1 MSVLRNKTFCC
12 YSISKTACT
21 NLFKIKPIVH
31 RDRGNKI
38 VGGLQKKE
46 KLALLYST
54 KYKEPTRGR
63 TVIKLII
70 MIFLFLILVVI
81 FYPLRTLFYTAA
93 FYLYFSKI

>member
-12 YSISKTACT
+12 YSFSKTACT

-31 RDRGNKI
+31 RDGGNKI

-63 TVIKLII
+63 TVIKLI

-93 FYLYFSKI
+93 FYLYFSKIW

>member
-31 RDRGNKI
+31 RDGGNKI
-38 VGGLQKKE
+38 E

-54 KYKEPTRGR
+54 KYKETTRGR

-81 FYPLRTLFYTAA
+81 FYPLRSLFYTAA

>member
-12 YSISKTACT
+12 YSISTTEFT
-21 NLFKIKPIVH
+21 NLFQIKPIVH

-63 TVIKLII
+63 TVIELII

-81 FYPLRTLFYTAA
+81 FYPLRTLFYTCSCIL
-93 FYLYFSKI
+93 FILF

>member
-12 YSISKTACT
+12 YSISKTEFT
-21 NLFKIKPIVH
+21 NLFQIKPIVH

-63 TVIKLII
+63 TVIELII

-81 FYPLRTLFYTAA
+81 FYPLRTLFYTCSCIL
-93 FYLYFSKI
+93 FILF

>member
-54 KYKEPTRGR
+54 KYKEPNSRKNCHKTHSYDFSVSNTRCNILSSSYS
-63 TVIKLII
+63 VLHSCI
-70 MIFLFLILVVI
+70 LFIL
-81 FYPLRTLFYTAA
+81 F
-93 FYLYFSKI
+93 

>member
-1 MSVLRNKTFCC
+1 MNVLRNKTFCC
-12 YSISKTACT
+12 YSISKTEFT
-21 NLFKIKPIVH
+21 NLFQIKPIVH

-63 TVIKLII
+63 TVIELII

-81 FYPLRTLFYTAA
+81 FYPLRTLFYTCSCIL
-93 FYLYFSKI
+93 FILF

>member
-38 VGGLQKKE
+38 EGGLQKKR
-46 KLALLYST
+46 KVS
-54 KYKEPTRGR
+54 
-63 TVIKLII
+63 II
-70 MIFLFLILVVI
+70 VFD
-81 FYPLRTLFYTAA
+81 
-93 FYLYFSKI
+93 

>member
-12 YSISKTACT
+12 YSISKTEFT
-21 NLFKIKPIVH
+21 NLFQIKPIVH

-54 KYKEPTRGR
+54 KYKEPNSRKNCHKTHYYDFSVSNTRCNILSSSFS
-63 TVIKLII
+63 VLHSCI
-70 MIFLFLILVVI
+70 LFIL
-81 FYPLRTLFYTAA
+81 F
-93 FYLYFSKI
+93 